1 LHKPAIICIFLKPN
15 LSSSPTKLN
24 TMKAAL
30 LIILIGFTSVKAFA
44 QSTEEENIKKAISA
58 ETAAAFKGDM
68 DAWQRTWVHSPKVS
82 WVVVGNGFYTAISGW
97 DSLSAFIGRIMKDIS
112 TLGSVNIKNDSFNIT
127 SDGNMAFVEFRE
139 TVTGPGTTQRS
150 HTYRTLVK
158 DNNEWKL
165 ISMISH
171 NPESYTVTP
180 ESIENSLNNTG
191 YNLISANRLND
202 AIEVFRL
209 NVKLNPNAWNTYDS
223 LGEALAL
230 AGNKKEAIEDYEK
243 SVKLNP
249 KNDNGIKALEKLRAK

>member
-1 LHKPAIICIFLKPN
+1 
-15 LSSSPTKLN
+15 
-24 TMKAAL
+24 MKAAL

-44 QSTEEENIKKAISA
+44 QSTEEENIKKVITA
-58 ETAAAFKGDM
+58 ETAAAFAGDM

-82 WVVVGNGFYTAISGW
+82 WVESGNGYYTAVSGW
-97 DSLSAFIGRIMKDIS
+97 DSLSALIGRIMKTITTQS
-112 TLGSVNIKNDSFNIT
+112 SFNVKNDSFNIT
-127 SDGNMAFVEFRE
+127 SDGNIAFVEFRQ
-139 TVTGPGTTQRS
+139 TITGPGIDESTPQRS
-150 HTYRTLVK
+150 HSYRTLVK

-171 NPESYTVTP
+171 DPESF
-180 ESIENSLNNTG
+180 SSENNLNAAGYSLLN
-191 YNLISANRLND
+191 AKRLND

-230 AGNKKEAIEDYEK
+230 AGNKKEAIENYEK